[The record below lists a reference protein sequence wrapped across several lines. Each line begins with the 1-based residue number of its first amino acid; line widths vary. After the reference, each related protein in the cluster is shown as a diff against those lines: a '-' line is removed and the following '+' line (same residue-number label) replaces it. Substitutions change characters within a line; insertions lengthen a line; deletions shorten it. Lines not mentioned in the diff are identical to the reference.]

1 MVRDGIHALL
11 EVAGAPREH
20 NFEDL
25 EASMVKMTIG
35 DVVSQMQPIMKN
47 ELKMTA
53 EAVILRHS
61 NKANCFF
68 VECGQLCDYMQMN
81 GKRDFREAIQDI
93 CDVNEG
99 SGATPDNTAILID
112 EKAAENITED
122 CKDCAKTNNK
132 KLKERKLKEAMTLE
146 SALKIIGESGIKC
159 VLNPIS
165 EIGDTERGREA
176 MTAAGKRRRMIGM
189 QQNAK
194 AKYTDDLDK
203 KKELRN
209 NANKNL
215 EKSSK
220 IFAKTERKYIE
231 ARKNKTKTESG
242 SIFDSV
248 SF

>member
-1 MVRDGIHALL
+1 MVRDGIHALM
-11 EVAGAPREH
+11 EVAGEPRDH
-20 NFEDL
+20 NIEDL

-35 DVVSQMQPIMKN
+35 NVVSQMQPIMKN

-61 NKANCFF
+61 RKANCFF

-99 SGATPDNTAILID
+99 SGATVENTAILID
-112 EKAAENITED
+112 EKAAECVAKD
-122 CKDCAKTNNK
+122 CKDCAKTNNT
-132 KLKERKLKEAMTLE
+132 KLKERKLKEAMALE
-146 SALKIIGESGIKC
+146 SALKIIGECGIKC

-176 MTAAGKRRRMIGM
+176 MTAAGKRRRTIGI

-220 IFAKTERKYIE
+220 IFSKTERKYIE
-231 ARKNKTKTESG
+231 ARRSKTKTESG

>member
-1 MVRDGIHALL
+1 MVRDGIQALM
-11 EVAGAPREH
+11 EVAGAPRDH

-25 EASMVKMTIG
+25 EASMVKMTVG
-35 DVVSQMQPIMKN
+35 SVVSQMQPIMKN

-99 SGATPDNTAILID
+99 SGATV
-112 EKAAENITED
+112 ENIADD

-159 VLNPIS
+159 VLNP
-165 EIGDTERGREA
+165 
-176 MTAAGKRRRMIGM
+176 
-189 QQNAK
+189 
-194 AKYTDDLDK
+194 
-203 KKELRN
+203 
-209 NANKNL
+209 
-215 EKSSK
+215 
-220 IFAKTERKYIE
+220 
-231 ARKNKTKTESG
+231 AR
-242 SIFDSV
+242 
-248 SF
+248 

>member
-11 EVAGAPREH
+11 EVAGSPREH

-61 NKANCFF
+61 KKANCFF

-146 SALKIIGESGIKC
+146 SALKIIGECGIKC

-176 MTAAGKRRRMIGM
+176 MMAAGKRRRMIGI

-220 IFAKTERKYIE
+220 IFSKTERKYIE
-231 ARKNKTKTESG
+231 ARRSKTKTESG

>member
-1 MVRDGIHALL
+1 MVRDGIHALM
-11 EVAGAPREH
+11 EVAGEPRDH

-25 EASMVKMTIG
+25 EASMVKMTVG
-35 DVVSQMQPIMKN
+35 SVVSQMQPIMKN

-99 SGATPDNTAILID
+99 SGATVENTAILID
-112 EKAAENITED
+112 EKAVDNIADD

-146 SALKIIGESGIKC
+146 SALKIIGDSGIKC
-159 VLNPIS
+159 VLNP
-165 EIGDTERGREA
+165 
-176 MTAAGKRRRMIGM
+176 
-189 QQNAK
+189 
-194 AKYTDDLDK
+194 
-203 KKELRN
+203 
-209 NANKNL
+209 
-215 EKSSK
+215 
-220 IFAKTERKYIE
+220 
-231 ARKNKTKTESG
+231 AR
-242 SIFDSV
+242 
-248 SF
+248 

>member
-220 IFAKTERKYIE
+220 IFSKTERKYIE
-231 ARKNKTKTESG
+231 ARKSKTKTESG

>member
-99 SGATPDNTAILID
+99 SGATVENTAILID

-132 KLKERKLKEAMTLE
+132 KLKERKLKEAMALE

-159 VLNPIS
+159 VLNPIN

-176 MTAAGKRRRMIGM
+176 MMAAGKRRRMIGI

-220 IFAKTERKYIE
+220 IFSKTERKYIE
-231 ARKNKTKTESG
+231 ARRSKTKTESG

>member
-112 EKAAENITED
+112 EKTAENITED

-132 KLKERKLKEAMTLE
+132 KLKERKLKEAMVLE
-146 SALKIIGESGIKC
+146 SALKIIGECGIKC
-159 VLNPIS
+159 VLNP
-165 EIGDTERGREA
+165 
-176 MTAAGKRRRMIGM
+176 
-189 QQNAK
+189 
-194 AKYTDDLDK
+194 
-203 KKELRN
+203 
-209 NANKNL
+209 
-215 EKSSK
+215 
-220 IFAKTERKYIE
+220 
-231 ARKNKTKTESG
+231 AR
-242 SIFDSV
+242 
-248 SF
+248 

>member
-220 IFAKTERKYIE
+220 IFSKTERKYIE

>member
-1 MVRDGIHALL
+1 MVRDGIQALM
-11 EVAGAPREH
+11 EVAGAPRDH

-25 EASMVKMTIG
+25 EASMVKMTVG
-35 DVVSQMQPIMKN
+35 SVVAQMQPIMKN

-99 SGATPDNTAILID
+99 SGATVENTAILID
-112 EKAAENITED
+112 EKAVDNIADD

-176 MTAAGKRRRMIGM
+176 MTAAGKRRRMIGI

-203 KKELRN
+203 KKELRDK
-209 NANKNL
+209 ANKNL

-220 IFAKTERKYIE
+220 IFSKTERKYIE
-231 ARKNKTKTESG
+231 ARKSKTKTESG